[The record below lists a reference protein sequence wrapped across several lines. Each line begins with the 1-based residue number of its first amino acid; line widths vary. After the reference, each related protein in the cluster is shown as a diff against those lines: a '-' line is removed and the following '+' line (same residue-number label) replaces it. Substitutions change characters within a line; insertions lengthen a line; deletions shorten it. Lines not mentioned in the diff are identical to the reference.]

1 MPSHFIDEVD
11 AEVYDHFVTE
21 GRAPLIL
28 PTGATEQ
35 HGPHMP
41 LGVDAMLSRAI
52 SGLVAEHLGAMVAP
66 TFSFGYKSQPRS
78 GGGSHRRGTIS
89 LQGETLI
96 QYAADVIGG
105 FFEDGVDRIVI
116 INGHYE
122 NYQFLYEGMD
132 TAVRRARGQSRDISG
147 MLLSYWDFVDEDT
160 LATVFPDGFLGWDI
174 EHGGVLETSM
184 MLHLFPHLVDME
196 RAPAHPPAS
205 PQPYDIFPE
214 DPARTP
220 ASGCLSSPEGAS
232 AQHGELLLQTVVRR
246 IAKAVQSEIMGDSA

>member
-11 AEVYDHFVTE
+11 AEVYAHFVAE

-52 SGLVAEHLGAMVAP
+52 SGVVAEQLGSMVAP
-66 TFSFGYKSQPRS
+66 PFSYGYKSQPRS

-89 LQGETLI
+89 LQADTLI

-105 FFEDGVDRIVI
+105 FFDDGVDRILI

-132 TAVRRARGQSRDISG
+132 IAVSRARTRSRDVSG
-147 MLLSYWDFVDEDT
+147 MLLSYWDFVDETT
-160 LATVFPDGFLGWDI
+160 LNTVFPDGFLGWDI

-184 MLHLFPHLVDME
+184 MLHLLPHLVDME
-196 RAPAHPPAS
+196 RAPVHGPAAS
-205 PQPYDIFPE
+205 QPYDIFPE
-214 DPARTP
+214 DPRRTP
-220 ASGCLSSPEGAS
+220 TSGCLSSPTGAS
-232 AQHGELLLQTVVRR
+232 AQHGELLLNVVCQR
-246 IAKAVQSEIMGDSA
+246 IAQAVQSELMGDTA